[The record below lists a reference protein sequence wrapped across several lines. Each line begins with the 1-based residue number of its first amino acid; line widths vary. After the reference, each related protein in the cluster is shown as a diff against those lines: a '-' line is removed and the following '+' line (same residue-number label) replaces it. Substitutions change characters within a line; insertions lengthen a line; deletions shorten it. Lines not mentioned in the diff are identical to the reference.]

1 MLSIVVVLSMVGAP
15 LFAGMAD
22 GQQFQQQPATGNVG
36 AQAPST
42 AGGAASP
49 VIQGLEGLR
58 GFGSGHS
65 QLSLAVIPLSQQ
77 GNQLN
82 FQVIGF
88 AVSIPET
95 GEAVIYSLETPLP
108 GVIDPSQNTL
118 QIDISDLADAVSTAG
133 YDDASDVY
141 DIIRS
146 DPQVMVIDIDLNKAS
161 QQGSQTYF
169 NVNSVDMIMPDGR
182 MQTFSLQQPT
192 QFVIDTENDIVA
204 MVAFPEMVNSFSSFS
219 STAYDTVA
227 PVVYSQP
234 VPVVAPIVTPYLYP
248 IPFYGT
254 SFVWYNRFAFGAG
267 FRPFWN
273 VDRVANVNRV
283 TNVNRVGHFD
293 RVSNVNV
300 DRFPAREARNDF
312 ADRSRNAVN
321 TAQRRGDFTQSRN
334 LGRGVSGGIGGYR
347 GGVSTPTAGAR
358 MGGSVRAGGARM
370 GGGRGGGRR

>member
-1 MLSIVVVLSMVGAP
+1 MMVSATLLTGIAE
-15 LFAGMAD
+15 

-36 AQAPST
+36 GQAPPAAST
-42 AGGAASP
+42 DKSP

-77 GNQLN
+77 GNQLT
-82 FQVIGF
+82 FQVNGF

-108 GVIDPSQNTL
+108 GVIDPSQNTM
-118 QIDISDLADAVSTAG
+118 QIDISDLADAVDTAG
-133 YDDASDVY
+133 YVDSSEVY

-146 DPQVMVIDIDLNKAS
+146 DPQVMVIDVDLNYAGK
-161 QQGSQTYF
+161 QGSQTVF
-169 NVNSVDMIMPDGR
+169 NVNSVDIIFPDGK

-192 QFVIDTENDIVA
+192 QLVLDSENDIVA
-204 MVAFPEMVNSFSSFS
+204 MVAFPEMINTYSSYYN
-219 STAYDTVA
+219 TAYDTVA

-234 VPVVAPIVTPYLYP
+234 LPVVAPIVTPYLYP
-248 IPFYGT
+248 MPFYGT
-254 SFVWYNRFAFGAG
+254 GFVWSNRFVYGNN

-273 VDRVANVNRV
+273 RDRV
-283 TNVNRVGHFD
+283 THFD
-293 RVSNVNV
+293 RFSNV
-300 DRFPAREARNDF
+300 DRFPVRQARNDF
-312 ADRSRNAVN
+312 ADRSRNTLQ

-334 LGRGVSGGIGGYR
+334 LGKGITGGVGGFRGGI
-347 GGVSTPTAGAR
+347 STPRAGARVGGGARTGGAR
-358 MGGSVRAGGARM
+358 MGGGRM